1 MLLLLKHGGKW
12 STKWMNH
19 SLWTALCMGT
29 MSTRWH
35 PLTIIMNIVKS
46 GYYGRAATISLC
58 SSSSEVSIQEW
69 LLNRVRRLF
78 KQTHFMVMNRHY
90 IKPKNDKNWG
100 FHDQD
105 GQSCSF
111 NAITICCCLLRMLS
125 KKGTKEFIYDKI

>member
-1 MLLLLKHGGKW
+1 MVYQVDESFSLDSIVHGHHVYKMAPPDDYYEYR
-12 STKWMNH
+12 KN
-19 SLWTALCMGT
+19 
-29 MSTRWH
+29 
-35 PLTIIMNIVKS
+35 

-125 KKGTKEFIYDKI
+125 KKGTKEFIYDKV